1 MRVPIG
7 TLSLTLSLEPAARRE
22 GREAGGG
29 GGASL
34 SNRLEADL
42 ACALFS
48 GARRLPLPARAARPA
63 PSAAFR
69 RAPLGRCVLADVPQV
84 APRRAMQLWAACRA
98 AGASASGIRPLPCL
112 GRRWAD
118 ACHRRSWPPP
128 VFVVSLHWDVPHA
141 ARQASCRRTA
151 RRWARWRCCRRTR
164 RRWRRWSAPSAP
176 RTAPPRWPPSS
187 SAPSTA
193 SRRGARRRARPARP
207 AQPADCLA
215 RVGQRLRGA

>member
-63 PSAAFR
+63 PSAVFR
-69 RAPLGRCVLADVPQV
+69 RAPPGQCVLADAPRV
-84 APRRAMQLWAACRA
+84 APGCTAQLWAACRA
-98 AGASASGIRPLPCL
+98 AGVGISASKP
-112 GRRWAD
+112 
-118 ACHRRSWPPP
+118 
-128 VFVVSLHWDVPHA
+128 
-141 ARQASCRRTA
+141 
-151 RRWARWRCCRRTR
+151 
-164 RRWRRWSAPSAP
+164 
-176 RTAPPRWPPSS
+176 
-187 SAPSTA
+187 
-193 SRRGARRRARPARP
+193 
-207 AQPADCLA
+207 
-215 RVGQRLRGA
+215 